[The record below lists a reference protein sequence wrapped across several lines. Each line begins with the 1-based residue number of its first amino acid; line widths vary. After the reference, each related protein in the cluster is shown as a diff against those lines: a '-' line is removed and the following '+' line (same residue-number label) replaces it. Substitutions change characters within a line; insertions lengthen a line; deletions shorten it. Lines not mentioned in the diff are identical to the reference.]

1 MRVLIKFLHEIIKY
15 WYTKLCSSKICY
27 GSVFIMTN
35 LKREIWKSI
44 IDAGGLFYQYRSYL
58 RDVATLYNIENLRQ
72 GVVDAQIP
80 LNMNDL
86 LDSMTG
92 FSPK

>member
-1 MRVLIKFLHEIIKY
+1 MK
-15 WYTKLCSSKICY
+15 
-27 GSVFIMTN
+27 
-35 LKREIWKSI
+35 KSI

-72 GVVDAQIP
+72 GVVDVQIP

>member
-1 MRVLIKFLHEIIKY
+1 MP
-15 WYTKLCSSKICY
+15 
-27 GSVFIMTN
+27 
-35 LKREIWKSI
+35 
-44 IDAGGLFYQYRSYL
+44 GGLFYQYRSYL

>member
-1 MRVLIKFLHEIIKY
+1 MKSLSIDIQNYVHLKFVM
-15 WYTKLCSSKICY
+15 
-27 GSVFIMTN
+27 GVFFTGNM
-35 LKREIWKSI
+35 KKSI

-58 RDVATLYNIENLRQ
+58 RDVATLYNIENLRH

>member
-1 MRVLIKFLHEIIKY
+1 MKQ
-15 WYTKLCSSKICY
+15 
-27 GSVFIMTN
+27 
-35 LKREIWKSI
+35 SI
-44 IDAGGLFYQYRSYL
+44 IDAGRLFYQYRSYL

-72 GVVDAQIP
+72 GVVYAPIP

>member
-1 MRVLIKFLHEIIKY
+1 MKSLSIDIQNYVHLKFVM
-15 WYTKLCSSKICY
+15 
-27 GSVFIMTN
+27 GVFFIMTN
-35 LKREIWKSI
+35 LKREIWKKASLMP
-44 IDAGGLFYQYRSYL
+44 GGLFYQYRSYL